1 MAQREKSRRLHSCS
15 ACGYNTPK
23 WFGKCPECGAWSSAV
38 ESSGSQPGD
47 GLRVTSLAECGPAPA
62 RMPSGLDEVDRVL
75 GGGLVMGEV
84 VLLGGEPGAG
94 KSTLVLQLLDGL
106 LAQGRTGLLV
116 SGEESAHQI
125 ALRAARLRVDVSRLR
140 LAVGESLQATLATCA
155 REQPDVLVVDSVQT
169 LVDTSLE
176 QAAGSVVQVRECAAA
191 LVRYAKTSGT
201 AVILVGH
208 VTKDGAIAGPKTLE
222 HVVDAVLALDGER
235 DGTLRLLRA
244 SKNRFGS
251 CDEIGVLSMSAGGL
265 QRVEDPSAL
274 LLADRRAGIE
284 GSIVFPSVEGIRPI
298 LVELQALAPET
309 RAPQPR
315 RVALGIEPRRLAL
328 VCAVLSDKTDLSF
341 FDRDVFVSAAGGL
354 VIKEPAADLALAM
367 ALASTVMASPLDPAV
382 IAIGEVGLGGEVRRV
397 RALDRRID
405 EAMRMGFKRIVVPP
419 ETDVDRPGLDIEVV
433 ANVRDAV
440 AIVRRPQTAS
450 R

>member
-1 MAQREKSRRLHSCS
+1 
-15 ACGYNTPK
+15 
-23 WFGKCPECGAWSSAV
+23 
-38 ESSGSQPGD
+38 
-47 GLRVTSLAECGPAPA
+47 
-62 RMPSGLDEVDRVL
+62 
-75 GGGLVMGEV
+75 MGEV